1 MDLVNLNPYRILGV
15 YANAPSN
22 TWPTLKRDIDTVAS
36 KPLPFTSYLPDT
48 PRSPDLVLNVLE
60 QLQDPYERMR
70 YAQFWFYVTTPED
83 EEALKHIRSRDM
95 PSALKLWSWKDT
107 VSSLQ
112 NRMVC
117 SLILGKYKEAVR
129 YAEHIYSHY
138 TDELIT
144 PVVGTEHGIDQNDLI
159 LNFWQALE
167 AEVLATNPDLMPLLP
182 QSWEK
187 VIHPPKQNTTQ
198 PATEPKEETPTAT
211 NDTSKPNQTETKETE
226 EKGSNTA
233 AIITILLAVW
243 LFIAGIGIIH
253 EFLLMGS
260 IAFGFGAVMF
270 FIGLFLFS
278 LNQNET
284 SEEEAPQPTS
294 EPKETPQ
301 PETSN
306 INLTHIETTQEHK
319 TQVESESNETLASES
334 IGCIGSFLS
343 PIVAFFAIL
352 AFEAIL
358 AGFLYLIIELF

>member
-22 TWPTLKRDIDTVAS
+22 TWPTLKRDIDTVVS

-95 PSALKLWSWKDT
+95 PSALKLWSRKDT

-117 SLILGKYKEAVR
+117 SLILGKYKETVR

-144 PVVGTEHGIDQNDLI
+144 PVVRTEHGIDQNDLI

-182 QSWEK
+182 PSWEK
-187 VIHPPKQNTTQ
+187 VIHPPKQN
-198 PATEPKEETPTAT
+198 
-211 NDTSKPNQTETKETE
+211 
-226 EKGSNTA
+226 
-233 AIITILLAVW
+233 
-243 LFIAGIGIIH
+243 
-253 EFLLMGS
+253 
-260 IAFGFGAVMF
+260 
-270 FIGLFLFS
+270 
-278 LNQNET
+278 
-284 SEEEAPQPTS
+284 
-294 EPKETPQ
+294 TPQ

-306 INLTHIETTQEHK
+306 INLTHIETTQDLK
-319 TQVESESNETLASES
+319 PQVESESNKLNDQSNKETNGCMNRFVFIALGLLLAVLGQSLIFNDMLTPGIIINY
-334 IGCIGSFLS
+334 IGCI
-343 PIVAFFAIL
+343 
-352 AFEAIL
+352 
-358 AGFLYLIIELF
+358 LFYIGLDD